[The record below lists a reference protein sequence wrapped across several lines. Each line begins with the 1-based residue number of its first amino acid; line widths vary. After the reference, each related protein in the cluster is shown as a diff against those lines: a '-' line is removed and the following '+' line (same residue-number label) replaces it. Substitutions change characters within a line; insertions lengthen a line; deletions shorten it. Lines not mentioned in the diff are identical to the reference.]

1 MKELNDKDFD
11 QLFKSRITEAYP
23 EFEEQ
28 SWLLME
34 KKLRRK
40 DSIIFYRNVS
50 IILLFLSFGIGLYL
64 INRKDHTQPILQTKH
79 KVQEKTTPEPI
90 APKSDFPQQ
99 SLSPIREQTLLAQ
112 STKTHQSILAAD
124 TNTVLNTNELAIQ
137 SSSIPKL
144 SILSA
149 IELGSTIQHPTAV
162 IQSTDLT
169 LKPNTEQLS
178 VQNPTL
184 ERKKSLISLAINF
197 GPDFNSTAK
206 LIGGKGDIA
215 LGMALNLSLNKRL
228 SLQSGVN
235 YGTKSYQAKSY
246 EYTFK
251 NPKSV
256 YSIEEIDALC
266 KVLEIPLRLSFLA
279 VDNSKTNIN
288 LNAGLSSYFMLKENY
303 RFQYTAAAG
312 GKERFVEKNNANQHY
327 LSVVDLSA
335 TYYIKLKNE
344 NLAFGLEP
352 YVKIPLSGI
361 GEGRVPLKSSGISLK
376 LRYDFHKK

>member
-1 MKELNDKDFD
+1 MKELDDKDFD
-11 QLFKSRITEAYP
+11 QLFKSKITESYP

-40 DSIIFYRNVS
+40 DLLVFYRNAS

-64 INRKDHTQPILQTKH
+64 INHKNPAQPVIQTKH
-79 KVQEKTTPEPI
+79 KAQEKVTPAPI
-90 APKSDFPQQ
+90 IPKSDFPQRN
-99 SLSPIREQTLLAQ
+99 PGFNHEQPLLAA
-112 STKTHQSILAAD
+112 TVKTHQNSLSVD
-124 TNTVLNTNELAIQ
+124 TNIILNTNELAVPD
-137 SSSIPKL
+137 SSIPKL
-144 SILSA
+144 AESSA
-149 IELGSTIQHPTAV
+149 IELGSAIQHPPIT
-162 IQSTDLT
+162 QSTA
-169 LKPNTEQLS
+169 LKLSQNSKQPFDPNS
-178 VQNPTL
+178 VP
-184 ERKKSLISLAINF
+184 EHKKSHISVAINF
-197 GPDFNSTAK
+197 GPDFSSTAK
-206 LIGGKGDIA
+206 LIGGKGNIA
-215 LGMALNLSLNKRL
+215 LGMALNLSLSKKL

-266 KVLEIPLRLSFLA
+266 KVLEVPLRLSFLA
-279 VDNSKTNIN
+279 VDREKTNIS

-312 GKERFVEKNNANQHY
+312 GKERFVEERNANQHY

-335 TYYIKLKNE
+335 TYYIKLKDK
-344 NLAFGLEP
+344 NLGLGLEP